1 MILHPMYVIIE
12 EDTICAERT
21 PPWGCATIED
31 YVERLRKNLDNL
43 ERYPEAVLSFEFSGM
58 ELEAL
63 AERDPECANRM
74 RILARQGKISFVN
87 GTYAQPHLQILESES
102 VFRQFE
108 VGLAAIERLVG
119 HRVNTY
125 VAGEPGIVEQ
135 LPQILRSFGYRFALI
150 PSDDTFAIR
159 FLDEHELI
167 GLANPRALDFVNG
180 DEFTNWQGLDGTHLP
195 LYLALQVNIE
205 ADFREI
211 EIFDK
216 GREDLYAAKRFFP
229 GAPTVMWNDANR
241 GLYASGTIKVANGD
255 MAAVTEEWLRKRLTN
270 VDFVL
275 LDKALEKRIQD
286 CPPKTRAR
294 MYEYWSYAEGVRAEE
309 QLRLTRT
316 AESGMARLSALST
329 LSHLFLRQPGEGFT
343 SLWKRILWTQHHD
356 AYWFGGVELRQKCV
370 DRLKILGEEI
380 QTACLSKAK
389 AIATAV
395 AQSAGGAH
403 SLVLLNPSPYARQD
417 VATVDCAFETG
428 EAGSL
433 NLPDLPTQVVE
444 TETHEDGSLKRCQ
457 LLTLWESDGLGYT
470 ARPLAVDQTGK
481 TVDPIWNSV
490 PRFEYENAYY
500 RVIIGEDGLF
510 DSLFCKQTGTELLDC
525 THLKGNEVR
534 FRLEGGEWLS
544 SRQGPVT
551 IHHTTGPVAD
561 ILRIESR
568 VGGLP
573 IETQIFFYH
582 HSPRIEFRADITFDQ
597 TELGVFWDDATK
609 LNVYWPL
616 SFSGAIRHDVPFG
629 VVDGRERRPLL
640 ATRWVDVS
648 DERMGFTYFNRGT
661 VKHWINDR
669 TLANVWAWGTNGNC
683 FNNRNLPALFMKGFD
698 LRLNGRQRIEY
709 AICPHSRFED
719 AQVVRMAHSYTEPL
733 FGIVTANSTGVLSS
747 DCSALRILEP
757 ALASTVVE
765 STSRGLRLRV
775 YNTSERAV
783 DVAASVRPTAEFR
796 SLEGMRQDTVN
807 PHQIGWLYWNGI
819 AEDDQRRLTAER
831 TEKEREI

>member
-43 ERYPEAVLSFEFSGM
+43 EKYPEAVLSFEFSGM

-135 LPQILRSFGYRFALI
+135 LPQILRSFDYRFALL

-167 GLANPRALDFVNG
+167 GLANPRAIDFVNG

-195 LYLALQVNIE
+195 LYLALQANIE

-255 MAAVTEEWLRKRLTN
+255 MAAVTEEWLGKRLTN

-275 LDKALEKRIQD
+275 LDKALEKRIQV

-316 AESGMARLSALST
+316 AESGMARLSALSA
-329 LSHLFLRQPGEGFT
+329 LSHLFLRQPVEDPT

-370 DRLKILGEEI
+370 DRLKTIGEEI
-380 QTACLSKAK
+380 QTACLSKAE
-389 AIATAV
+389 AIAAAV
-395 AQSAGGAH
+395 AQSVDSAH
-403 SLVLLNPSPYARQD
+403 SLVLFNTAPFARQD
-417 VATVDCAFETG
+417 VATVDCAFEMG
-428 EAGSL
+428 EVRRLSL
-433 NLPDLPTQVVE
+433 PGFPAQVADVE
-444 TETHEDGSLKRCQ
+444 QYDDGSLKRGR
-457 LLTLWESDGLGYT
+457 LLTLWASDGLGYET
-470 ARPLAVDQTGK
+470 PPLGSDQTGT
-481 TVDPIWNSV
+481 TVAPIWSEV
-490 PRFEYENAYY
+490 TRFEYENAFY

-510 DSLFCKQTGTELLDC
+510 DSLFCKRTGTELLDC
-525 THLKGNEVR
+525 SRLKGNEVR
-534 FRLEGGEWLS
+534 FRLEHGEWLS
-544 SRQGPVT
+544 SSQGPVT
-551 IHHTTGPVAD
+551 IHRTTGPVAD

-568 VGGLP
+568 VGDLP

-582 HSPRIEFRADITFDQ
+582 HSPRIDFQADITFNQ

-629 VVDGRERRPLL
+629 VVDGREHRPLL

-648 DERMGFTYFNRGT
+648 DERMGFAYFNRGT

-698 LRLNGRQRIEY
+698 LRLEGRQRIEY
-709 AICPHSRFED
+709 AIYPHGPFQGAD
-719 AQVVRMAHSYTEPL
+719 LVRMAHRYTEPL
-733 FGIVTANSTGVLSS
+733 FGIIAANSTGALSS
-747 DCSALRILEP
+747 DCSALKVMEP
-757 ALASTVVE
+757 SLASTVVE
-765 STSRGLRLRV
+765 ATEKGLRLRV
-775 YNTSERAV
+775 YNTSDSAIT
-783 DVAASVRPTAEFR
+783 VATSVLPTTEFR
-796 SLEGMRQDTVN
+796 SLEGVQQNVVN
-807 PHQIGWLYWNGI
+807 PHQIGWLYWNGDC
-819 AEDDQRRLTAER
+819 EMENL
-831 TEKEREI
+831 TEKS